1 MTSLTDASYE
11 GLGGWCTAFDFKWRI
26 SSTDLA
32 SIGWPVL
39 TAEPERFKPLPQ
51 GKLHINVLEFLAVF
65 INTWLSIRLLLT
77 RDTPPGGWILKFLAD
92 NTSALGWMSH
102 ASRNRRPTIQNI
114 TRAYAALLTFSAPS
128 TFTVQ
133 SEHIAGVDND
143 AADALSRPVQFPT
156 WSSANT
162 LCPELKP
169 LQAYRLPLGLLSH
182 LHWLVSGP
190 HTEENLE
197 TRTRKL
203 LSLELITLSPGVRNA
218 DSATSLSRLRPK
230 KRRRTSSRR
239 TRKR

>member
-1 MTSLTDASYE
+1 MRPTRASGDGAPLSISNGESHPRTSPPLDGPSSRLSLSDSNLYRRENSTLTSSNSSP
-11 GLGGWCTAFDFKWRI
+11 C
-26 SSTDLA
+26 SSTLG
-32 SIGWPVL
+32 SLSGCFSPV
-39 TAEPERFKPLPQ
+39 TP
-51 GKLHINVLEFLAVF
+51 
-65 INTWLSIRLLLT
+65 
-77 RDTPPGGWILKFLAD
+77 PPGGWVLKFLAD
-92 NTSALGWMSH
+92 NTSALGWMWH
-102 ASRNRRPTIQNI
+102 ASRTRRPTIQNI

-143 AADALSRPVQFPT
+143 AADALSRPDQFPT

-182 LHWLVSGP
+182 LRWLVSDP
-190 HTEENLE
+190 HTGEDLE
-197 TRTRKL
+197 TKTRKL
-203 LSLELITLSPGVRNA
+203 LSLELTTLSPGARNA
-218 DSATSLSRLRPK
+218 DSATSLSRPRPK